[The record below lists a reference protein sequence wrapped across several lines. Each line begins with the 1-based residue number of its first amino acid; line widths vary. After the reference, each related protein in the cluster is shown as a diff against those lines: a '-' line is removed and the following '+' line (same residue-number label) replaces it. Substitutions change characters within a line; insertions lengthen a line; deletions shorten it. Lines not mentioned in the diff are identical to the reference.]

1 MIVAISAVSESGDH
15 YLWCETGTAQEILKI
30 LRNLEDFYYLEQIM
44 VEPLQAGE
52 FASANDLKN
61 KIQSAIYSHWNNV

>member
-44 VEPLQAGE
+44 VEPLQATE
-52 FASANDLKN
+52 FESANDLKN
-61 KIQSAIYSHWNNV
+61 KIKAAIYSHWNNV